1 MGAANAGGSSNGG
14 SGARGANAHA
24 TQGAGIRI
32 AKAERHQQAAQEYF
46 ADVMHKQV
54 PQGRNALKTVWRE
67 PSGIISPGKQRDR
80 LPSAD

>member
-46 ADVMHKQV
+46 ADVMH
-54 PQGRNALKTVWRE
+54 
-67 PSGIISPGKQRDR
+67 
-80 LPSAD
+80 